1 MKNLKV
7 KLPEEKIEEF
17 CRRWQ
22 ITELAVFGS
31 VLRDDFRPDSDIDFL
46 VSFAP
51 DENWSLFDLV
61 DMEREL
67 AAIVGRKVDLIEK
80 VAIERSHNLLRRKEI
95 LSTAQTFYVTR

>member
-1 MKNLKV
+1 M
-7 KLPEEKIEEF
+7 
-17 CRRWQ
+17 
-22 ITELAVFGS
+22 FGS
-31 VLRDDFRPDSDIDFL
+31 VLGDEFRPDSDIDFL

-80 VAIERSHNLLRRKEI
+80 VAIERSHNQLRRKEI
-95 LSTAQTFYVTR
+95 LSTAQTFYVMIGKV

>member
-61 DMEREL
+61 DMERAL
-67 AAIVGRKVDLIEK
+67 AAIVGRKVDLIKK
-80 VAIERSHNLLRRKEI
+80 VAIERSHNLLRRQEI
-95 LSTAQTFYVTR
+95 LSTARTFYVRL